1 MATKY
6 GYPNPLHYIEFTR
19 QLASV
24 KFSRIAKECGEIVSE
39 EVITGFFR
47 IRGYK
52 KGTMHFE
59 FIDEEVWAKFNQ
71 AVANIKGWQLP
82 QNVRA
87 KKKKAA

>member
-1 MATKY
+1 MMRMEIKRDS
-6 GYPNPLHYIEFTR
+6 N
-19 QLASV
+19 
-24 KFSRIAKECGEIVSE
+24 GEIVSE

-59 FIDEEVWAKFNQ
+59 FIDEDVWAKFNQ
-71 AVANIKGWQLP
+71 AVANVKGWQLP